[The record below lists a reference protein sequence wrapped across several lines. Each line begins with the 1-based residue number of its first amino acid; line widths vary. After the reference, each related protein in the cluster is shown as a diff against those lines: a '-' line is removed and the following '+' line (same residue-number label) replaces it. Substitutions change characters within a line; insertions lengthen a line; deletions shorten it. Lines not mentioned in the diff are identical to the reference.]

1 MGQHFVMM
9 ECGTLAHSDVCF
21 RTSAPPR
28 APVNYWRGPV
38 SRGHNTNINPNCK
51 PYPYRGYIVD
61 VRNGSFEGA
70 AAGVR
75 SRLRSYGYTVYSFTS
90 EGQNSGWRYNRL
102 PSSSLFVRLLVG
114 NITRKVLGW
123 FVVKF
128 AEHGH
133 GQRKSC
139 LNFGRDRE
147 TIFYLLPYL

>member
-21 RTSAPPR
+21 RTSAPR

-70 AAGVR
+70 AAGAR
-75 SRLRSYGYTVYSFTS
+75 SRLRSYGLTDILYIHSHPKDKTVDEDIIDYL
-90 EGQNSGWRYNRL
+90 RR
-102 PSSSLFVRLLVG
+102 R
-114 NITRKVLGW
+114 
-123 FVVKF
+123 
-128 AEHGH
+128 
-133 GQRKSC
+133 C
-139 LNFGRDRE
+139 LSVC
-147 TIFYLLPYL
+147 